1 MTDAQSTISTAYDL
15 RRQLV
20 REVSTRHL
28 PGESTG
34 YDRAYAYDNA
44 GNPTSW
50 RGATRTFNSD
60 NQETTGS
67 NWTYDGNGNPTSYGG
82 TACTYDVANHLTA
95 YGSEFTAGYR
105 GDGLR
110 AWQQTGTTRKY
121 YLYDGWRPV
130 CELDDEGTVTR
141 TWTFGANGLVAYG
154 QALDLY
160 DWQGNAVNAWTESGT
175 PVTGVVM
182 DAWGQADGAYKFQH
196 GYVNS
201 GEELILCTYRHLDP
215 SRGRW
220 VTRDPIGYRG
230 GFGLYG
236 YVGNRPP
243 LLVDP
248 RGLLFRCD
256 QQPTYRDCI
265 SCCKDWEE
273 GVMWPGGFTVCGLTL
288 ACAACIV
295 YYVGTSGAGAANP
308 LANSSCA
315 WVCGGLAAGV
325 VAAISAWAGTAF
337 KCETDCMN
345 AYPISEQ
352 R

>member
-44 GNPTSW
+44 GNPISW

-121 YLYDGWRPV
+121 YVYDGWRPV

-141 TWTFGANGLVAYG
+141 TWTFGVDGLVAVG
-154 QALDLY
+154 SEQALC
-160 DWQGNAVNAWTESGT
+160 DWQGNAAHLWDGSTWTL
-175 PVTGVVM
+175 
-182 DAWGQADGAYKFQH
+182 GAVLGGYGAAGAGYKWRH
-196 GYVNS
+196 GYLDC

-215 SRGRW
+215 GRGRW
-220 VTRDPIGYRG
+220 VTRDP
-230 GFGLYG
+230 
-236 YVGNRPP
+236 VGARNMCR
-243 LLVDP
+243 
-248 RGLLFRCD
+248 RR
-256 QQPTYRDCI
+256 
-265 SCCKDWEE
+265 
-273 GVMWPGGFTVCGLTL
+273 
-288 ACAACIV
+288 A
-295 YYVGTSGAGAANP
+295 
-308 LANSSCA
+308 
-315 WVCGGLAAGV
+315 
-325 VAAISAWAGTAF
+325 
-337 KCETDCMN
+337 
-345 AYPISEQ
+345 
-352 R
+352 